1 MYLFLIC
8 IACMIHEY
16 EYLYMFLIV
25 KKYSFI
31 LIICTSL
38 SSQAGNKADLEG
50 RRKVDFNEANAYAEE
65 NGILHMETS
74 AKNSNNVRSLFVEI
88 AKSLPK
94 ATQQPDREAF
104 PIMPQKQESRNCC

>member
-1 MYLFLIC
+1 MVLYNGQSLCWGWFVVFNHLTDFLHTSSC
-8 IACMIHEY
+8 AP
-16 EYLYMFLIV
+16 
-25 KKYSFI
+25 
-31 LIICTSL
+31 IIY
-38 SSQAGNKADLEG
+38 QAGNKADLEG

-74 AKNSNNVRSLFVEI
+74 AKNSNNVRDLFVEI
-88 AKSLPK
+88 AKTLPK